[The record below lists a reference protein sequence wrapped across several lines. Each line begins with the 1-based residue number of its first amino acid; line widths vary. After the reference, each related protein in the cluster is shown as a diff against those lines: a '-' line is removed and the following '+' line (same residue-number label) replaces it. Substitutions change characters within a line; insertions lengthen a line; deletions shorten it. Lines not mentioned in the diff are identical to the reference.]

1 MCTKFIGFGKC
12 SKSYKYILYAII
24 LKLIDDNFFS
34 FTSVSPEK
42 KISYGFDPV
51 LGNHIIIQNFYKYVI
66 FIIGGLLFRYISNKN
81 SKRKKTLIVD
91 NDKLSDKTSES
102 PTLLHHKRKLKR
114 MFYMEVMIVSFIYAL
129 HNELLDIL
137 YSFNISNLYI
147 WTFHIVSI
155 FIFMKK
161 YFHIKFYNYQKC
173 SFISMIILVS
183 ILLIIALVLP
193 VSEENSQ
200 KTQSAYDIINLLTG
214 NSKYIII
221 FLFII
226 GINLISIIMAY
237 TRVRAKV
244 LIDLKYMSPYS
255 IIIFVGIF
263 GIIITMITLIITTN
277 YKCKE
282 NISSFCM
289 TILYDQINNTNT
301 TYFDNIN
308 IYFQNLN
315 ERKNDYRLY
324 IEIIIILPIFLIIN
338 FFEMVCEIWI
348 IIQLNPIFVLI
359 QNNFCYLINDIIFVL
374 INYNTF
380 EEFLALP
387 QFLVSETA
395 ELIAIICYLIYLQII
410 ELRFCGLDMYLNK
423 NLIKISHRESEEYI
437 STTKEEEEEEGQNGN
452 IEFLENGEDNQSNLS
467 IYN

>member
-51 LGNHIIIQNFYKYVI
+51 LGNHIIIQNFYKYVS

-81 SKRKKTLIVD
+81 SKRKKILIFA

-244 LIDLKYMSPYS
+244 LIDLKY
-255 IIIFVGIF
+255 FR
-263 GIIITMITLIITTN
+263 N
-277 YKCKE
+277 YY
-282 NISSFCM
+282 N
-289 TILYDQINNTNT
+289 
-301 TYFDNIN
+301 
-308 IYFQNLN
+308 
-315 ERKNDYRLY
+315 NDY
-324 IEIIIILPIFLIIN
+324 
-338 FFEMVCEIWI
+338 
-348 IIQLNPIFVLI
+348 
-359 QNNFCYLINDIIFVL
+359 
-374 INYNTF
+374 INYN
-380 EEFLALP
+380 
-387 QFLVSETA
+387 
-395 ELIAIICYLIYLQII
+395 
-410 ELRFCGLDMYLNK
+410 N
-423 NLIKISHRESEEYI
+423 
-437 STTKEEEEEEGQNGN
+437 
-452 IEFLENGEDNQSNLS
+452 
-467 IYN
+467 

>member
-1 MCTKFIGFGKC
+1 
-12 SKSYKYILYAII
+12 
-24 LKLIDDNFFS
+24 
-34 FTSVSPEK
+34 
-42 KISYGFDPV
+42 
-51 LGNHIIIQNFYKYVI
+51 
-66 FIIGGLLFRYISNKN
+66 
-81 SKRKKTLIVD
+81 
-91 NDKLSDKTSES
+91 
-102 PTLLHHKRKLKR
+102 
-114 MFYMEVMIVSFIYAL
+114 
-129 HNELLDIL
+129 
-137 YSFNISNLYI
+137 
-147 WTFHIVSI
+147 
-155 FIFMKK
+155 
-161 YFHIKFYNYQKC
+161 
-173 SFISMIILVS
+173 VS

-277 YKCKE
+277 SKCKE

-374 INYNTF
+374 INYDTF
-380 EEFLALP
+380 EEYLALP